1 MFGPLLPFSIA
12 GRGTTM
18 VKALELLL
26 RAWGAPADLLR
37 IDRFEQLP
45 TALAEE
51 HSRRS
56 PRLEVPMT
64 LTTTEGA
71 FALAGGWHPFVAA
84 IRDGP
89 GVLTRFYG
97 RVQPTSLGEFYG
109 LPDIDRPRQLGPRQ
123 LPWMQQPRPYRG
135 EKGLGPEHGI
145 SLFGPCS
152 REKIELE
159 YARLAE
165 VFESIKAHGYLP
177 DRFGDITG
185 YFLFDDG
192 QFRFVV
198 RGGKHRAAALAAM
211 GRTHLPVRLKPG
223 WVPVVSLDT
232 LAEWPLVQTG
242 SIAAQIARCVF
253 ERYFEWDGT
262 QQYRRVES

>member
-1 MFGPLLPFSIA
+1 MAS
-12 GRGTTM
+12 
-18 VKALELLL
+18 
-26 RAWGAPADLLR
+26 
-37 IDRFEQLP
+37 
-45 TALAEE
+45 TA
-51 HSRRS
+51 
-56 PRLEVPMT
+56 
-64 LTTTEGA
+64 
-71 FALAGGWHPFVAA
+71 
-84 IRDGP
+84 
-89 GVLTRFYG
+89 
-97 RVQPTSLGEFYG
+97 
-109 LPDIDRPRQLGPRQ
+109 
-123 LPWMQQPRPYRG
+123 RPYRG

-145 SLFGPCS
+145 SLFGPCT

-159 YARLAE
+159 FARLTETFA
-165 VFESIKAHGYLP
+165 SIKAHGYLP

-185 YFLFDDG
+185 YFLLDNG

-242 SIAAQIARCVF
+242 GIAAPAARRVF

-262 QQYRRVES
+262 QQYRQSYHEPAHERCGRFARDPVRRTGDPAQSSRHRSFPLQAYRRGSRHCAWPIPSLHQRGLGTLDSGAPGEVFEQHRRKARLPEPQGATAGGPARIRPAFWPVGPISARGMASGV

>member
-1 MFGPLLPFSIA
+1 
-12 GRGTTM
+12 M

-26 RAWGAPADLLR
+26 RAWGTPADLLR

-45 TALAEE
+45 TALAEK

-89 GVLTRFYG
+89 GVLTRFYE
-97 RVQPTSLGEFYG
+97 RVQPTSLGEFYC
-109 LPDIDRPRQLGPRQ
+109 LPDIDRPRRLDPRQ
-123 LPWMQQPRPYRG
+123 LPWLRPRRPYRG
-135 EKGLGPEHGI
+135 EMGLGPEHGI
-145 SLFGPCS
+145 SLFGPCT

-159 YARLAE
+159 FARLTETFA
-165 VFESIKAHGYLP
+165 SIKAHGYLP

-185 YFLFDDG
+185 YFLLDDG

-242 SIAAQIARCVF
+242 SIAAPAARCVF

-262 QQYRRVES
+262 QQYREVVP

>member
-1 MFGPLLPFSIA
+1 
-12 GRGTTM
+12 M

-84 IRDGP
+84 ICEGP

-123 LPWMQQPRPYRG
+123 LPWLQQPRPYRG

-152 REKIELE
+152 KEKIELE

-177 DRFGDITG
+177 DRFGDIIG

-198 RGGKHRAAALAAM
+198 RGGKHRAAALAAI
-211 GRTHLPVRLKPG
+211 GRTHLPVRLKHG
-223 WVPVVSLDT
+223 CVPVVSLDT

>member
-1 MFGPLLPFSIA
+1 
-12 GRGTTM
+12 M

-123 LPWMQQPRPYRG
+123 LPWLQQPRPYRG

-152 REKIELE
+152 KEKIELE

-198 RGGKHRAAALAAM
+198 RGGKHRAAALAAI
-211 GRTHLPVRLKPG
+211 GRTHLPVRLKHG
-223 WVPVVSLDT
+223 CVPVVSLDT

>member
-1 MFGPLLPFSIA
+1 
-12 GRGTTM
+12 
-18 VKALELLL
+18 
-26 RAWGAPADLLR
+26 
-37 IDRFEQLP
+37 
-45 TALAEE
+45 
-51 HSRRS
+51 
-56 PRLEVPMT
+56 MT

-123 LPWMQQPRPYRG
+123 LPWLQQPRPYRG

-152 REKIELE
+152 KEKIELE

-198 RGGKHRAAALAAM
+198 RGGKHRAAALAAI

-242 SIAAQIARCVF
+242 SIAAPTARCVF
-253 ERYFEWDGT
+253 ERYFQWDGT
-262 QQYRRVES
+262 QQYRRVMS

>member
-1 MFGPLLPFSIA
+1 MFRPLLPFSIA
-12 GRGTTM
+12 GRGTTI
-18 VKALELLL
+18 VKALELLR

-37 IDRFEQLP
+37 LDRFEQLP
-45 TALAEE
+45 TALAEMKG
-51 HSRRS
+51 RRS

-71 FALAGGWHPFVAA
+71 FALAGGWHPFVSA

-89 GVLTRFYG
+89 GVLTLFYG

-123 LPWMQQPRPYRG
+123 LPWLRPRRPYRG
-135 EKGLGPEHGI
+135 EMGLGPDHGI

-159 YARLAE
+159 YARLTETSA
-165 VFESIKAHGYLP
+165 SIKAHGYLP

-185 YFLFDDG
+185 YFLLDGG
-192 QFRFVV
+192 QFRFVI

-211 GRTHLPVRLKPG
+211 GRTHLPVRLKPR
-223 WVPVVSLDT
+223 WVPVVSLDQ

-242 SIAAQIARCVF
+242 DLAAPAARRVF